1 MPDLPVRPGPRPS
14 TSTDTP
20 HAQLDQQPA
29 VSRTDAILD
38 AALQSFAG
46 VREAPSQISV
56 PGARA
61 LLVDDQSARGP
72 AEAFL
77 IDGEFAHVHAGG
89 DHSLHLTLPRELA
102 RQAHA
107 SGWAEPHLLV
117 ASGALP
123 ATVVMIYAPRDD
135 LESNVVSTLLH
146 ASYCYA
152 NTKP

>member
-1 MPDLPVRPGPRPS
+1 MPDLPVRPGPRPT
-14 TSTDTP
+14 TSTGIP
-20 HAQLDQQPA
+20 HTQLDQQPA
-29 VSRTDAILD
+29 FSRTDAILD

-46 VREAPSQISV
+46 VHEAPSRISV

-61 LLVDDQSARGP
+61 LLVDDQSAQGP

-77 IDGEFAHVHAGG
+77 IGHEFAHVHPGP
-89 DHSLHLTLPRELA
+89 DHSLHLTLPPELA
-102 RQAHA
+102 GQAHA
-107 SGWAEPHLLV
+107 SGWGEPHVLV

-146 ASYCYA
+146 ASYFYA
-152 NTKP
+152 TRP